1 MTGGAEQ
8 DQERPTR
15 SAALALARLH
25 LRTGALALART
36 ELETL
41 AGRDLLDDEGILDL
55 AEVRW
60 RTGDVTGAGE
70 AVAAILDGADD
81 GARGDGQVDT
91 PLAWVIAA
99 ESAAGHGR
107 PTEARRHAERLRNAP
122 AGLIDAIFAGLPR
135 STAWP
140 ADPLMVAPTEATL
153 FPTAG
158 GSRAD
163 ATRRRTEGSTPE
175 LGAEPTVAVG
185 GAATAPGFWDG
196 DGDTDADQGDE
207 ARDIDPELAAVA
219 EAIAATEA
227 LADVSREDAAVV
239 MPVADPG
246 ASSAAGAEAAAVA
259 GLAHIPEDPDADD
272 VGLDD
277 DGLDD
282 DLDHPDPAEALEEGL
297 AALALG
303 DPTDAAV
310 HLGLALR
317 LDPSLAPRVLDGLEH
332 VDEPQLAFVRG
343 DAYRLL
349 GREREA
355 RRAYA
360 RARRTSP
367 TPVVDPQLD
376 DVPAADDV
384 PTAHRV
390 PAAGDVPAAPQGPA
404 DPSAGGAAD
413 PDPDPTQGDPA

>member
-1 MTGGAEQ
+1 MTEGPEQ
-8 DQERPTR
+8 EQERPTR

-70 AVAAILDGADD
+70 AVAAILDGGD
-81 GARGDGQVDT
+81 GSTPDDGQVES

-122 AGLIDAIFAGLPR
+122 PGLIDAIFAGLPR

-140 ADPLMVAPTEATL
+140 ADPLTVAPTEATL
-153 FPTAG
+153 FPASG

-163 ATRRRTEGSTPE
+163 AARLRTEGRTPE
-175 LGAEPTVAVG
+175 LATEPAAAVD

-196 DGDTDADQGDE
+196 EGDTDADQGDE
-207 ARDIDPELAAVA
+207 LPDIDPELAAVA

-227 LADVSREDAAVV
+227 LADLAREEGSATVAV
-239 MPVADPG
+239 PG
-246 ASSAAGAEAAAVA
+246 ASTTAAGGGAAIGAVDDPDGDGD
-259 GLAHIPEDPDADD
+259 GLA
-272 VGLDD
+272 D
-277 DGLDD
+277 DGFDD
-282 DLDHPDPAEALEEGL
+282 DLDHPDPAEALDEGM

-303 DPTDAAV
+303 DPADAAV

-317 LDPSLAPRVLDGLEH
+317 LDPSLAPRVLEGLEH
-332 VDEPQLAFVRG
+332 ADAPQLAFVRG
-343 DAYRLL
+343 DAYRLM

-360 RARRTSP
+360 GARRTSP
-367 TPVVDPQLD
+367 TPVVEPQLD
-376 DVPAADDV
+376 EVPAADDV
-384 PTAHRV
+384 TAGDDG
-390 PAAGDVPAAPQGPA
+390 PAADPDQA
-404 DPSAGGAAD
+404 DPSAGAPDPDPD